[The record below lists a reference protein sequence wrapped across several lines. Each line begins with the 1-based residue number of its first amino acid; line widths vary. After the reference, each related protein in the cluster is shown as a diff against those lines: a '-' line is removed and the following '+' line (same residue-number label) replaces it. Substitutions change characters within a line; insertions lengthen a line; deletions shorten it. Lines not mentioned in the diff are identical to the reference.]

1 MDFHHGGNMI
11 EKVKAKVTKVI
22 KEATEFPPE
31 FTLAELTRSDTAKR
45 LGIDNQPTGE
55 TLNNLRKTA
64 HNLVK
69 VRELF
74 YYPVI
79 VNSGYRSLAVNR
91 AIGSSDNSQ
100 HVKGEAVDF
109 RTHQYTPRQIVE
121 MIKKSDIPYDQL
133 ILEYESWVHISFS
146 ARNRRQ
152 VLIIDSK
159 GSRNFV

>member
-1 MDFHHGGNMI
+1 M
-11 EKVKAKVTKVI
+11 KLSKY
-22 KEATEFPPE
+22 
-31 FTLAELTRSDTAKR
+31 FTYNELTFSETAKR
-45 LGIDNQPTGE
+45 LKYTNQPPPKELKSLT
-55 TLNNLRKTA
+55 NTA
-64 HNLVK
+64 QQLDK
-69 VRELF
+69 VRELLGC
-74 YYPVI
+74 PVI
-79 VNSGYRSLAVNR
+79 INSGYRSLAVNR

>member
-1 MDFHHGGNMI
+1 M
-11 EKVKAKVTKVI
+11 KLSKY
-22 KEATEFPPE
+22 
-31 FTLAELTRSDTAKR
+31 FTYSELTFSETAKR
-45 LGIDNQPTGE
+45 LKYTNQPPPKELKSLT
-55 TLNNLRKTA
+55 NTA
-64 HNLVK
+64 QQLDK
-69 VRELF
+69 VRELLGC
-74 YYPVI
+74 PVI
-79 VNSGYRSLAVNR
+79 VNSGYRSLVVNR

-100 HVKGEAVDF
+100 HVRGEAVDF

-159 GSRNFV
+159 GSRIFV

>member
-1 MDFHHGGNMI
+1 M
-11 EKVKAKVTKVI
+11 KLSKY
-22 KEATEFPPE
+22 
-31 FTLAELTRSDTAKR
+31 FTYSELTFSETAKR
-45 LGIDNQPTGE
+45 LKYTNQPPPKELKSLT
-55 TLNNLRKTA
+55 NTA
-64 HNLVK
+64 QQLDK
-69 VRELF
+69 VRELLGC
-74 YYPVI
+74 PVI
-79 VNSGYRSLAVNR
+79 VNSGYRSLVVNR

-100 HVKGEAVDF
+100 HVRGEAVDF

>member
-1 MDFHHGGNMI
+1 M
-11 EKVKAKVTKVI
+11 KLSKY
-22 KEATEFPPE
+22 
-31 FTLAELTRSDTAKR
+31 FTYSELTFSETAKR
-45 LGIDNQPTGE
+45 LKYTNQPPPKELKSLT
-55 TLNNLRKTA
+55 NTA
-64 HNLVK
+64 QQLDK
-69 VRELF
+69 VRELLGC
-74 YYPVI
+74 PVI
-79 VNSGYRSLAVNR
+79 INSGYRSLVVNR

-100 HVKGEAVDF
+100 HVRGEAVDF

-159 GSRNFV
+159 GSRIFV